1 MTIAFRSLFI
11 LFAHVIEL
19 PSPPLPSP
27 LLPSSLP
34 SFPPSS
40 LPQLQKNE
48 ERQILELQKIEQE
61 CKVHLVREISA
72 EVMKR
77 ELQMSREHA
86 AVIMELKVEIG
97 TLRGRQEV
105 LQESSEKLSEQ
116 SKRQIQFQAGQLSA
130 NYAHSMHNDRVS
142 GVVSHK
148 SANNTHLCF
157 VMPSP
162 TLRCRCARQP

>member
-48 ERQILELQKIEQE
+48 ERQKLELQKNEQE
-61 CKVHLVREISA
+61 CKVRLVREVSA

-77 ELQMSREHA
+77 ELEMCRQHA
-86 AVIMELKVEIG
+86 AEIMELKVEIG
-97 TLRGRQEV
+97 TL
-105 LQESSEKLSEQ
+105 
-116 SKRQIQFQAGQLSA
+116 
-130 NYAHSMHNDRVS
+130 
-142 GVVSHK
+142 
-148 SANNTHLCF
+148 
-157 VMPSP
+157 
-162 TLRCRCARQP
+162 